1 MTETTLIPVT
11 AESFITLLEK
21 SGLLSARQVAKV
33 RQTFDVGES
42 TTGQELAREMVRKRV
57 LTPFQAERLL
67 EGRYRGFLVEHYRI
81 REILGVGGMG
91 CVFIAEDSESG
102 KKIAL
107 KILSNQHATDAG
119 MLARMQLEAWAGMKI
134 NHPNVVRTHRIG
146 STGAVNF
153 IVMDLLRAIS
163 LHEMVALGGPVRP
176 DMACD
181 MFRQAALG
189 LQAAHELDIIHR
201 DIKPANLLIDHDG
214 HTSVL
219 DFGLALVGDDSAAEF
234 SLAMIFGHDCLG
246 TPDYIAPEQSRD
258 SNKVDARADV
268 YSLGCTMYVALTGR
282 VPFSDCKTN
291 KAKLEAQRTRS
302 PVPVDKVNPT
312 VPKEI
317 SDIVA
322 KMTRRDPAERY
333 QTAQEVA
340 TALQPFSKQRPVK
353 FDFRRLI
360 TIRSKLA
367 RQRELAENRSRA
379 TSNSYITSSLSWVD
393 QPSHHLRAEGDT
405 FTDNETPAVRQPD
418 YRQQDRPSDAGK
430 QTGVSRHSH
439 TPAQPIPRGWY
450 VQSIRSRRK
459 TSLKNARCRV
469 GTASD
474 CEIRISGRSCDEY
487 QCRLEF
493 DGTSWNLKQES
504 LTNPT
509 FVDGE
514 LTPYTK
520 LKPGSRLTFQDETG
534 FVLRHV
540 THGPHQS
547 FFSEIPK
554 SYLAAGVSA
563 AVVFLAGLAAAAWW
577 LFS

>member
-1 MTETTLIPVT
+1 MTETTHIPKT
-11 AESFITLLEK
+11 AESFLMLLEK
-21 SGLLSARQVAKV
+21 SGLLSARQIARV
-33 RQTFDVGES
+33 RQAFDVSDKVTGE
-42 TTGQELAREMVRKRV
+42 QLAREMVRKRV

-67 EGRYRGFLVEHYRI
+67 EGRYRGFLVDQYRI

-91 CVFIAEDSESG
+91 CVFIAEDPDSG
-102 KKIAL
+102 NKVAL
-107 KILSNQHATDAG
+107 KILSSQHATDAG
-119 MLARMQLEAWAGMKI
+119 MLARMQLEAWAGMRI
-134 NHPNVVRTHRIG
+134 DHPNVVRTHRIG
-146 STGAVNF
+146 STGAVNY
-153 IVMDLLRAIS
+153 IVMDLMRAIS

-176 DMACD
+176 ALACD

-189 LQAAHELDIIHR
+189 LQAAHDMNIIHR
-201 DIKPANLLIDHDG
+201 DIKPANLLIDHEG

-258 SNKVDARADV
+258 SNKIDARADV

-282 VPFSDCKTN
+282 VPFADCKTN

-302 PVPVDKVNPT
+302 PVPVHQVNPQ

-322 KMTRRDPAERY
+322 KMTSRAPADRH
-333 QTAQEVA
+333 QSAREVA
-340 TALQPFSKQRPVK
+340 AVLEPFSKQRPVK

-379 TSNSYITSSLSWVD
+379 MSHSHITSTLSWVD

-405 FTDNETPAVRQPD
+405 FTDNETPAVRQRD
-418 YRQQDRPSDAGK
+418 HRQHDRPSGTGQPAGTTR
-430 QTGVSRHSH
+430 QSGNQSQ
-439 TPAQPIPRGWY
+439 AIPRGWY
-450 VQSIRSRRK
+450 VQPIGSRRR
-459 TSLKNARCRV
+459 TALKSARCRV
-469 GTASD
+469 GTAPE
-474 CEIRISGRSCDEY
+474 CEIHIRGRSCDEH
-487 QCRLEF
+487 QCRLEY
-493 DGTSWNLKQES
+493 DGTNWNLKQIS
-504 LTNPT
+504 LSHPT

-520 LKPGSRLTFQDETG
+520 LKPGSQLTFQDGTG
-534 FVLRHV
+534 FVLRHLKHDAKESARGRV
-540 THGPHQS
+540 
-547 FFSEIPK
+547 PK
-554 SYLAAGVSA
+554 IYIAAGILAAISII
-563 AVVFLAGLAAAAWW
+563 AGLATAAWW
-577 LFS
+577 LLG

>member
-1 MTETTLIPVT
+1 MTETTHKPAT
-11 AESFITLLEK
+11 AKSYIALLEK
-21 SGLLSARQVAKV
+21 SGLLSVRQLAKV
-33 RQTFDVGES
+33 QQAFDVSENVTGE
-42 TTGQELAREMVRKRV
+42 ELAREMVRKRV

-67 EGRYRGFLVEHYRI
+67 EGRYRGFLVDQYRI

-91 CVFIAEDSESG
+91 CVFIAEDSSSG
-102 KKIAL
+102 NKVAL

-119 MLARMQLEAWAGMKI
+119 MLARMQLEAWAGMQI
-134 NHPNVVRTHRIG
+134 DHPNVVRTHRIG

-153 IVMDLLRAIS
+153 IVMDLIRAIS

-176 DMACD
+176 ALACD

-189 LQAAHELDIIHR
+189 LQAAHDKNIIHR
-201 DIKPANLLIDHDG
+201 DIKPANLLIDHEG

-246 TPDYIAPEQSRD
+246 TPDYIAPEQSTD

-302 PVPVDKVNPT
+302 PAPVHGVNPA
-312 VPKEI
+312 VPQEI

-322 KMTRRDPAERY
+322 KMTSRDPADRY
-333 QTAQEVA
+333 QTASEVA
-340 TALQPFSKQRPVK
+340 DALEPFSKQRPVK

-360 TIRSKLA
+360 TIRAKLA

-405 FTDNETPAVRQPD
+405 FTDNETPAVRQHD
-418 YRQQDRPSDAGK
+418 HRHQDRPSDAGQPVPAAK
-430 QTGVSRHSH
+430 HSRS
-439 TPAQPIPRGWY
+439 QSQSIPRGWY

-459 TSLKNARCRV
+459 TSLKNARCHV
-469 GTASD
+469 GTASE
-474 CEIRISGRSCDEY
+474 CEIRISGRSCDEQ
-487 QCRLEF
+487 QCLLEF
-493 DGTSWNLKQES
+493 DGTAWNLRQTS
-504 LTNPT
+504 LTHPT

-514 LTPYTK
+514 LTPYTQ
-520 LKPGSRLTFQDETG
+520 LKPGARLTFQDGTG

-540 THGPHQS
+540 KHEPHES
-547 FFSEIPK
+547 FLSEIPK
-554 SYLAAGVSA
+554 SYIIAGIFAAI
-563 AVVFLAGLAAAAWW
+563 VVVAGLAAAAWW
-577 LFS
+577 LLG